1 MNNRSIPSQI
11 QSSYPPTNTFYFPT
25 SQMIRPPIDDRCSQ
39 DAYNPLYG
47 LMNHSR
53 SAGMSDPGIYVHY
66 PMPPSDLSQADY
78 WGDQG
83 MSPYW
88 DGVPTQQ
95 GSQGISSYTYPQE
108 TYGGEQSSD
117 GDMKEELIDER
128 LEETNGSRWPDIV
141 NLMPQRQAIVDEL
154 GEVKGLPMKLMKLTE
169 SNYDWRKEPHT
180 RPPSPS
186 GEA

>member
-1 MNNRSIPSQI
+1 MNDRSIPSQI
-11 QSSYPPTNTFYFPT
+11 QFSYLPPNTFYFPT
-25 SQMIRPPIDDRCSQ
+25 SQMTRPPIDSRWSQ

-53 SAGMSDPGIYVHY
+53 PAGMSDP
-66 PMPPSDLSQADY
+66 
-78 WGDQG
+78 G

-95 GSQGISSYTYPQE
+95 GSQGMSSYTYPQV
-108 TYGGEQSSD
+108 TYGGEASSY
-117 GDMKEELIDER
+117 GAMKEELDDER
-128 LEETNGSRWPDIV
+128 LKETNGSRWPDIV
-141 NLMPQRQAIVDEL
+141 KPMPQRQAIVDEL
-154 GEVKGLPMKLMKLTE
+154 GEVKGLPMKLMELTE

-180 RPPSPS
+180 RQPSPS